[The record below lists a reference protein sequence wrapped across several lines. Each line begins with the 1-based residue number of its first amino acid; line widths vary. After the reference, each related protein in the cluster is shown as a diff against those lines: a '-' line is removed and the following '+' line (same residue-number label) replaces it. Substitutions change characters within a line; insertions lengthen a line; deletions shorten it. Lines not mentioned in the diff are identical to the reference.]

1 MLIQYRAHLHCML
14 IHTYRGSSLLQC
26 RIVSCVI
33 GAVLGAYKPV
43 TDGVSLQTGA
53 AALHEE
59 VLKEMST
66 RNCTLQVRDLHGFEI
81 HHSLQELRIC
91 EMCAFWR
98 ARDEVLRSLL
108 QLAARC
114 RTAWQAKWSTH
125 QPGGGFTSGAMHSL
139 MESLRGLSEVQ
150 LPAACRCTLSG
161 CWSGSPQWT
170 IHRSP

>member
-1 MLIQYRAHLHCML
+1 ML

-108 QLAARC
+108 Q
-114 RTAWQAKWSTH
+114 TSSTLQKLH
-125 QPGGGFTSGAMHSL
+125 GKPSGVPTSQVEASPQVL
-139 MESLRGLSEVQ
+139 
-150 LPAACRCTLSG
+150 CTL
-161 CWSGSPQWT
+161 
-170 IHRSP
+170 